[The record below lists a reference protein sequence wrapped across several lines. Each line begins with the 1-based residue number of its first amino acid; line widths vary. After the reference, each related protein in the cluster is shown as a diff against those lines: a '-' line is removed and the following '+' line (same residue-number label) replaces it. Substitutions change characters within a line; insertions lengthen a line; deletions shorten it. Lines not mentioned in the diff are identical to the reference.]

1 MIIIIM
7 DSISLD
13 QATLGSLVWQLST
26 RWRVEADRSLAPLG
40 LTQAQYSLLAALSTL
55 RRKGGEPSQQALA
68 QALGLSAIYVS
79 KLLRALEGAGLV
91 TRLPDPGDARAR
103 RLSLTPLG
111 ENRLTAARRTVA
123 ALDRQLTEPLGEA
136 GGGAAQA
143 FRIMLRS
150 LLAHHAQIAG
160 SPPSPAPPADPS
172 P

>member
-1 MIIIIM
+1 MFIVIM
-7 DSISLD
+7 DSITMD
-13 QATLGSLVWQLST
+13 RAALGSLVWQLST

-40 LTQAQYSLLAALSTL
+40 LTQAQYTLLAALSAL

-111 ENRLTAARRTVA
+111 ESRLNAARRTVA

-136 GGGAAQA
+136 GGGTAQA

-150 LLAHHAQIAG
+150 LLAHHDQIAG
-160 SPPSPAPPADPS
+160 STPSPAPPADPS

>member
-1 MIIIIM
+1 MFIIIM
-7 DSISLD
+7 DSIAMD
-13 QATLGSLVWQLST
+13 RAALGSLVWQLST

-40 LTQAQYSLLAALSTL
+40 LTQAQYTLLAALSGL

-68 QALGLSAIYVS
+68 QKLGLSAIYVS

-91 TRLPDPGDARAR
+91 TRLPDPRDARSR

-111 ENRLTAARRTVA
+111 ESRLKAARKTVS
-123 ALDRQLTEPLGEA
+123 ALDRQLTEPLGEPD
-136 GGGAAQA
+136 GGAAQA

-150 LLAHHAQIAG
+150 LLTHHDQIAG
-160 SPPSPAPPADPS
+160 SAPSPTPPADPS